1 MIFGYVLVGFYK
13 DRIVFELSK
22 FSYKEDFKDD
32 FILFK
37 PGLQYFLQGV
47 GEQTGDNNIPFLAST
62 AHVCL
67 PQ

>member
-22 FSYKEDFKDD
+22 FSYKDDWKDD

-37 PGLQYFLQGV
+37 PDLHYFLQGV
-47 GEQTGDNNIPFLAST
+47 EWQTGDNNIPFLAST
-62 AHVCL
+62 AREYL